1 MSAFPRLKTGAVAQY
16 PATRVLSRA
25 TEVKRFLDGTD
36 QRYRARGAAV
46 RRWVIRLELLDETEL
61 ARLEEFFTSMQ
72 GRLGRFSF
80 EDPWT
85 GNVHTN
91 CSLESDE
98 FEFEVAGETRGRTVL
113 VVRENV

>member
-1 MSAFPRLKTGAVAQY
+1 MSAFPRLRTGAVAQY
-16 PATRVLSRA
+16 PAGRVLSHA
-25 TEVKRFLDGTD
+25 TEVLKFIDGTD

-46 RRWVIRLELLDETEL
+46 RRWVIRLELLDETEIS
-61 ARLEEFFTSMQ
+61 RLEDFFATAQ
-72 GRLGRFSF
+72 GRMGTFSF

-85 GNVHTN
+85 GNVHTD

-98 FEFEVAGETRGRTVL
+98 FEVELVGETRGRTVL

>member
-16 PATRVLSRA
+16 PAARALSHA
-25 TEVKRFLDGTD
+25 TEVVTFIDGTD
-36 QRYRARGAAV
+36 QRYRVRGATV
-46 RRWVIRLELLDETEL
+46 RRWVIRLDLLDETEI
-61 ARLEEFFTSMQ
+61 ARLEEFFTTAQ
-72 GRLGRFSF
+72 GKLGRFSF

-85 GNVHTN
+85 GNVHTD

-98 FEFEVAGETRGRTVL
+98 FEAELLGETRGRAAL